1 MYIRQMHMR
10 CKMLP
15 AVKIVDLRHVSKE
28 DVLLA
33 VEDGRQKA
41 GQSWVLHLSSVSL
54 Q

>member
-1 MYIRQMHMR
+1 ML
-10 CKMLP
+10 CKISP

-54 Q
+54 K